1 MQNQP
6 SDSENQLN
14 IELPEDV
21 AGGIYANLAIIAHS
35 PSEFVLDFVN
45 VMPGMP
51 KGKVRSRII
60 MTPEHTKRLL
70 SALRENI
77 ARYEQSFGE
86 IKNPQSEGSEG
97 NAFPFPFGGP
107 QGMA

>member
-51 KGKVRSRII
+51 YGNVRSRII

>member
-1 MQNQP
+1 
-6 SDSENQLN
+6 
-14 IELPEDV
+14 
-21 AGGIYANLAIIAHS
+21 
-35 PSEFVLDFVN
+35 
-45 VMPGMP
+45 MP

>member
-51 KGKVRSRII
+51 KGTVRSRII

-77 ARYEQSFGE
+77 ARYEHSFGE

>member
-6 SDSENQLN
+6 TDSENQLN
-14 IELPEDV
+14 IELPEEI

-60 MTPEHTKRLL
+60 MTPEHSKRLL
-70 SALRENI
+70 IALRDNI

-86 IKNPQSEGSEG
+86 IKNAPSEGG
-97 NAFPFPFGGP
+97 DANAFPFPFGGP

>member
-1 MQNQP
+1 MQNEP
-6 SDSENQLN
+6 TDSENQLN

-60 MTPEHTKRLL
+60 MTPEHSKRLL
-70 SALRENI
+70 TAL
-77 ARYEQSFGE
+77 
-86 IKNPQSEGSEG
+86 
-97 NAFPFPFGGP
+97 
-107 QGMA
+107 

>member
-6 SDSENQLN
+6 TDSENQLN
-14 IELPEDV
+14 IELPEEI

-60 MTPEHTKRLL
+60 MTPEHSKRLL
-70 SALRENI
+70 IALRDNI

-86 IKNPQSEGSEG
+86 IKNAPSESGDG